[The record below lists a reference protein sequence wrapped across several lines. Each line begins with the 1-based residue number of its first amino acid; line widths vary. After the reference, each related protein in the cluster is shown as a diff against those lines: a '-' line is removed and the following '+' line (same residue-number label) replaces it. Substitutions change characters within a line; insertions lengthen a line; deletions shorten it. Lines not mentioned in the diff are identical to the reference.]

1 VPPSIPVVIFKLVSD
16 PLQHGGLAVAR
27 SLGRLGAPV
36 YTAYADRNTPASA
49 SRYVKGS
56 FLSPGT
62 GSEPGRILDA
72 LRDISTRVSDRPV
85 LIALDDV
92 AATFVDRFAADLEPA
107 FRFPTQPN
115 GLPTQLSDKR
125 RLDELCRATGTPV
138 PPARVPRSETEFMT
152 MAGELGFPVVLKS
165 MDPAVLRS
173 RPQAASVAIANDAA
187 EARQLY
193 SQMEVSDQ
201 PNLMLQEYIP
211 GGPTSVWM
219 FNGYFDAGSVCRFGV
234 TGQKIRQTP
243 PDTGA
248 TSLGICRDN
257 DAVRAAAVH
266 FLESIGYRGI
276 VDMGFRYDAR
286 DESYRLLDVNPRIGS
301 SFRLFVDG
309 GGMDVVRALYLD
321 LTQQP
326 IAPTAVRE
334 GRRWLVENQDLAT
347 TWKLVRG
354 RRLSVSEWLNS
365 LRGVEELAWWS
376 SDDLRPVALMVLATA
391 RQGLAALARRLGRRL
406 QSGRR
411 IPSSISRRC

>member
-1 VPPSIPVVIFKLVSD
+1 
-16 PLQHGGLAVAR
+16 
-27 SLGRLGAPV
+27 
-36 YTAYADRNTPASA
+36 
-49 SRYVKGS
+49 
-56 FLSPGT
+56 
-62 GSEPGRILDA
+62 
-72 LRDISTRVSDRPV
+72 
-85 LIALDDV
+85 
-92 AATFVDRFAADLEPA
+92 
-107 FRFPTQPN
+107 
-115 GLPTQLSDKR
+115 
-125 RLDELCRATGTPV
+125 
-138 PPARVPRSETEFMT
+138 MT